1 MKLEEGKYYTT
12 RDGRKVG
19 PMEPFNFYR
28 NLHPW
33 QCGGLLWTA
42 DGIGYEGCH
51 PEQDIIAEWKDET
64 LKKKEPTLSVEALD
78 RLALDSLE
86 WHYKDEDMEPLEQEA
101 FRIVMRYYGVPL

>member
-1 MKLEEGKYYTT
+1 MKLEEGKYYIT

-19 PMEPFNFYR
+19 PMDHYHSYK

-33 QCGGLLWTA
+33 ASDGLLWST

-64 LKKKEPTLSVEALD
+64 LKKEPTLSGETLD
-78 RLALDSLE
+78 RLAIDSLK
-86 WHYKDEDMEPLEQEA
+86 WHYKDKEDMEPLQQEA